1 MRFALP
7 PEFGKRQAGGR
18 PVCGRPLT
26 EASHLSLNVRGVAN
40 VERYAPGETAT
51 HFDPGDFILSHRLR
65 PIAGLIS
72 FAQKVRF
79 RGADAVYAHW
89 SHCALIVA
97 EDGAL
102 VEAESLGVE
111 RSPISKYQSRE
122 YHLVRLGAEFS
133 PEGRKQ
139 AVEYT
144 TAQVGQAF
152 GFLAL
157 AGAALFLLF
166 GWPLRLMRR
175 NHQICSGLVVRALQK
190 GGLLQDADPALML
203 PADLAKIYDV
213 RP

>member
-1 MRFALP
+1 
-7 PEFGKRQAGGR
+7 
-18 PVCGRPLT
+18 
-26 EASHLSLNVRGVAN
+26 VAN
-40 VERYAPGETAT
+40 VERYGPGEEAT
-51 HFDPGDFILSHRLR
+51 RFNPGDFILAHRRR

-72 FAQKVRF
+72 VAQKVRF

-89 SHCALIVA
+89 SHCATVVA

-102 VEAESLGVE
+102 VEAESLGVK
-111 RSPISKYQSRE
+111 RSPISKYQSTE
-122 YHLVRLGAEFS
+122 YHLVRLGPEFA

-139 AVEYT
+139 AVSYA

-166 GWPLRLMRR
+166 GWPLRLTRR

-190 GGLLQDADPALML
+190 GGLLRDADPSLML
-203 PADLAKIYDV
+203 PADLAKIYDA